1 MWRVVCV
8 GRLRCPNILVREGLT
23 VQAAV
28 WYTPTK
34 YWPHVAY
41 YILYF
46 KDRPPGGLLR
56 QSIRIPLVA
65 NQSSWP
71 ILFHFSHNWFYFYL
85 TWWIPY
91 FAQLLLKN
99 NCFRATVSIIFLI
112 FWFYNLFEI
121 SKVGS
126 IVQAAEKLCV
136 LFELQFLFN

>member
-1 MWRVVCV
+1 MRSPENKPQMFLVHVFCFWKKTYFLWVSAAFCMWRVVCV

-34 YWPHVAY
+34 YWPHIAY

-91 FAQLLLKN
+91 FAQL
-99 NCFRATVSIIFLI
+99 VVY
-112 FWFYNLFEI
+112 FY
-121 SKVGS
+121 
-126 IVQAAEKLCV
+126 
-136 LFELQFLFN
+136 